1 MRFFEFI
8 LKKFV
13 MDMENEREI
22 TSFNIYFYILPA
34 KVVPDFGLIFNFY

>member
-13 MDMENEREI
+13 MDMENVTRNNKFQYLFLY
-22 TSFNIYFYILPA
+22 SFC
-34 KVVPDFGLIFNFY
+34 